1 MRQPLSFLSLLF
13 KQLLPVFDYRPIFKI
28 IDPHSP
34 LNSCQS
40 FICDLPG
47 LCTAGKRD
55 IIYTIDILLPLRT
68 ACAYRGKSL
77 LKNID
82 QELLAGAVTETAS
95 HVVRLHLIQILIIRQ
110 ILCKMLIPA
119 KRVKICE
126 HYIAFKMTRIL
137 DLLKKHNIES
147 KDITTTAL
155 NFSTDYYW
163 EDGKQIKAGESVSQT
178 VYVTMKNIAEFAAL
192 ADDIGTQLT
201 GISFYNVSFDS
212 TQKVVAG
219 NTAREL
225 AYQNAFEKASLYAK
239 QAGLEVV
246 RPVSIS
252 EGYASFATAN
262 YKRAYAE
269 DAVAT
274 MAAAPVPETYGTQMP
289 TGLLSASVDVNIT
302 FELK

>member
-1 MRQPLSFLSLLF
+1 MKNSKSILLLALTAVSLIV
-13 KQLLPVFDYRPIFKI
+13 LLA
-28 IDPHSP
+28 
-34 LNSCQS
+34 SCQTT
-40 FICDLPG
+40 G
-47 LCTAGKRD
+47 TGAGKEP
-55 IIYTIDILLPLRT
+55 TV
-68 ACAYRGKSL
+68 
-77 LKNID
+77 
-82 QELLAGAVTETAS
+82 VTLNGSGTVYLEADMVKFSINVNEQAETTGEA
-95 HVVRLHLIQILIIRQ
+95 QQ
-110 ILCKMLIPA
+110 KTN
-119 KRVKICE
+119 K
-126 HYIAFKMTRIL
+126 KMTQIL

-239 QAGLEVV
+239 QAGLEVI
-246 RPVSIS
+246 RPISIS